1 MKRKLSRT
9 IAMMAAIALL
19 ATGCG
24 GSGDG
29 GSTSAE
35 AESGGST
42 GAEETVSETT
52 AEESKTVITV
62 EAGERTVADGSKADS
77 DTIVFAVNSEPLS
90 LEPGAAASSDPY
102 SKMAIIQVYETLL
115 REAPADRAS
124 LQPLLAESWEFS
136 EDGTELTFTL
146 KDGVTF
152 SNGDPMTADDVAFS
166 INKVLAMPTTEAFRP
181 IIESAEV
188 VDEQHV
194 KVNLHYAYKPVL
206 NILSNQIFS
215 IIDQEYYEQCE
226 ADGTNFG
233 RSPMGTGAYVFKEW
247 INGDCINFEAN
258 PNWHGGEVSIPKL
271 SLKFMTDVTTA
282 AINLESGEIDVFS
295 GVDSADLPR
304 LRENPDI
311 YVLSVQSSGFY
322 ALSMNMDVEPLNDI
336 NVRKAIQL
344 AINRQE
350 IIDGGQDGIGWVTE
364 APITPG
370 IFGYPEDFKGE
381 PQNIEKAKEL
391 LAEAGYADGLDLVLK
406 VQESSFYSRPCQV
419 IQEQLRQIGIN
430 VELQTMEAGAV
441 TQDLSNR
448 DFELAYTWMSADY
461 PDADSV
467 VQKLFNSNQA
477 DAAAVTNLS
486 RVRSEEVDT
495 LLENAQRS
503 LDDQE
508 RMDLYYQ
515 LSELNEENAW
525 YIPILTSTNTL
536 CTTTAVGGA
545 FGTSGQYY
553 YASDW
558 TFQPE

>member
-24 GSGDG
+24 GSGDS

-35 AESGGST
+35 AEGGAST
-42 GAEETVSETT
+42 EAEETVSETVS
-52 AEESKTVITV
+52 AENKAVITV
-62 EAGERTVADGSKADS
+62 EAGQRTVADGSKADS
-77 DTIVFAVNSEPLS
+77 DTLIFALNSEPLS
-90 LEPGAAASSDPY
+90 LEPGAGSASDPY
-102 SKMAIIQVYETLL
+102 TKMAILQIYEPLV
-115 REAPADRAS
+115 REAPADRTT

-146 KDGVTF
+146 KEGVTF
-152 SNGDPMTADDVAFS
+152 SNGAPLTAEDVAFS
-166 INKVLAMPTTEAFRP
+166 INKVLGMPSTEQYKT
-181 IIESAEV
+181 IIKDAEV
-188 VDEQHV
+188 IDDQHV
-194 KVNLHYAYKPVL
+194 KLNLHYAYKPVL
-206 NILSNQIFS
+206 NILCNQIFA
-215 IIDQEYYEQCE
+215 IINKEYYEQCE

-233 RSPMGTGAYVFKEW
+233 RNPMGTGAYVFVDW
-247 INGDCINFEAN
+247 INGDSINFEAN
-258 PNWHGGEVSIPKL
+258 PNWHGGEVSIPNL
-271 SLKFMTDVTTA
+271 QMKFMTDVTTT
-282 AINLESGEIDVFS
+282 AINLEAGEVDVFS

-322 ALSMNMDVEPLNDI
+322 PLCFNMEVEPLDDI
-336 NVRKAIQL
+336 RVRKAIQL

-350 IIDGGQDGIGWVTE
+350 IIDGGADGIGWVTE

-370 IFGYPEDFKGE
+370 IFGYPDDFHGE

-391 LAEAGYADGLDLVLK
+391 LAEAGYADGLDLTLK
-406 VQESSFYSRPCQV
+406 VQETSYYSRPCQV

-430 VELQTMEAGAV
+430 IELLTMEAGAL
-441 TQDLSNR
+441 TQDLCNR
-448 DFELAYTWMSADY
+448 DYELAYTWLNADY
-461 PDADSV
+461 PDADSI

-486 RVRSEEVDT
+486 RVKSEEVDA
-495 LLENAQRS
+495 LLEKAQRS

-508 RMDLYYQ
+508 RIDLYYQ
-515 LSELNEENAW
+515 LAEMNEENAW
-525 YIPILTSTNTL
+525 YVPIYTSTNTL

-545 FGTSGQYY
+545 YANSAQYY
-553 YASDW
+553 FASDW